1 MVAGAAQIRDASRRV
16 RPNVFAGGCL
26 SAFAQSQR
34 ENPAAATTGQ
44 THSVKILLIAVT
56 QFYKKFLNFV

>member
-34 ENPAAATTGQ
+34 ENPAAATNQ
-44 THSVKILLIAVT
+44 TQRLNLLLAVAK
-56 QFYKKFLNFV
+56 FYETFLNII